1 MSQPGWTT
9 PADLRAQL
17 QRLWERGDLL
27 RARLPGTPAL
37 FPLQLRLKKPGSQ
50 DLAVRFE
57 DVRHWIS
64 QLQQADDRYRLE
76 WKAINHRQLGRNLV
90 PDSIWVDQPDAALGL
105 LGQRLAAQQF
115 DALLRAS
122 LDAFPALLPWLQRQ
136 PLRALEKAE
145 HWPKVLAVLAW
156 FQSHPNCGL
165 YLRQLDIPGVDT
177 KFIEQR
183 RGLLGELLDL
193 VLPDASLDRDARGAR
208 LFERRYGLR
217 DKPVRARMRL
227 LDPALYID
235 GLSDLELPVEQLAAL
250 RLPLRRVFIT
260 ENEINF
266 LAFPAHPS
274 SAILF
279 GQGYALDRLAD
290 IHWLRDQPLHYWG
303 DIDTHGF
310 AILAR
315 LRAHLPHTQSLLM
328 DRDTLLQHRSLWGC
342 EQADKRCLHDLPHL
356 HESEHALYDD
366 LRHDRLETDGQPN
379 HCVRLEQEH
388 VRFAWLQAQLSQLT
402 S

>member
-1 MSQPGWTT
+1 MAWTSS
-9 PADLRAQL
+9 ANLRAQV
-17 QRLWERGDLL
+17 QRLWDQGVLL
-27 RARLPGTPAL
+27 RAKLGEEPVFPMAL
-37 FPLQLRLKKPGSQ
+37 KLKRPGSIELTEHYTLVCQ
-50 DLAVRFE
+50 
-57 DVRHWIS
+57 WIR
-64 QLQQADDRYRLE
+64 QLQNDAHYYRLE
-76 WKAINHRQLGRNLV
+76 WKNINHRQLGRNQV
-90 PDSIWVDQPDAALGL
+90 PV
-105 LGQRLAAQQF
+105 LAWINDLD
-115 DALLRAS
+115 DALAWLGKRRDSERFNS
-122 LDAFPALLPWLQRQ
+122 LVQISLEHFPELQLWLSRY
-136 PLRALEKAE
+136 PLRALEQAE
-145 HWPKVLAVLAW
+145 HWSKVLAVLTW
-156 FQSHPNCGL
+156 FQNHPNCGL

-177 KFIEQR
+177 KFIEQH

-193 VLPDASLDRDARGAR
+193 ILPEASLNLEARGTR
-208 LFERRYGLR
+208 FFERRYGLR
-217 DKPVRARMRL
+217 EKPIRARMRL
-227 LDPALYID
+227 LDPTLYID
-235 GLSDLELPVEQLAAL
+235 ELNDLELPVKQLSAL
-250 RLPLRRVFIT
+250 HLPLRRVFVT

-266 LAFPAHPS
+266 LSFPMHPG

>member
-1 MSQPGWTT
+1 MAWTSS
-9 PADLRAQL
+9 ADLRAQV
-17 QRLWERGDLL
+17 QRLWDQGVLL
-27 RARLPGTPAL
+27 RAKLGEEPV
-37 FPLQLRLKKPGSQ
+37 FPLALKLKRPSSIELTEHYALVCQ
-50 DLAVRFE
+50 
-57 DVRHWIS
+57 WIR
-64 QLQQADDRYRLE
+64 QLQDDARHYRLE
-76 WKAINHRQLGRNLV
+76 WKNINHRQLGRNQV
-90 PDSIWVDQPDAALGL
+90 PV
-105 LGQRLAAQQF
+105 LAWINDLD
-115 DALLRAS
+115 DALAWLGKRRDSERFNS
-122 LDAFPALLPWLQRQ
+122 LIQISLEHFPELQLWLSHY
-136 PLRALEKAE
+136 PLRALEQAE
-145 HWPKVLAVLAW
+145 HWSKVLAVLTW
-156 FQSHPNCGL
+156 FQNHPNCGL

-177 KFIEQR
+177 KFIEQH

-193 VLPDASLDRDARGAR
+193 ILPEASLNLEARGTR
-208 LFERRYGLR
+208 FFERRYGLR
-217 DKPVRARMRL
+217 EKPIRARMRL
-227 LDPALYID
+227 LDPTLYID
-235 GLSDLELPVEQLAAL
+235 ELNDLELPVKQLSAL
-250 RLPLRRVFIT
+250 HLPLRRVFVT

-266 LAFPAHPS
+266 LSFPMHPG